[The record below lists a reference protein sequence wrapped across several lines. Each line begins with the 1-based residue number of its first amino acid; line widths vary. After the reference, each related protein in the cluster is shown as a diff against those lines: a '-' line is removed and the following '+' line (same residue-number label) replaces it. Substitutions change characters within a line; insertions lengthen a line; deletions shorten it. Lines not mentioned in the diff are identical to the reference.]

1 MVLWLG
7 FYILN
12 ENENDEHK
20 VKGYHKVYTPLK
32 VKLYDLLH
40 HCALAITDVA

>member
-12 ENENDEHK
+12 ENDEHE

-32 VKLYDLLH
+32 VIRFMIYCTTAHWQLQM
-40 HCALAITDVA
+40 

>member
-7 FYILN
+7 FHVLS
-12 ENENDEHK
+12 ENETDEHK

-32 VKLYDLLH
+32 RIRFMIY
-40 HCALAITDVA
+40 CTLAITDVA

>member
-12 ENENDEHK
+12 ENETDEHK

-32 VKLYDLLH
+32 VIRLTIYCTTAHWQLQM
-40 HCALAITDVA
+40 